1 MRTQQPKPSSRP
13 KGIKSLEEQ
22 GPVER
27 VFESALWNSRFFVLS
42 SVIFGLLGSMTLFF
56 IASVDII
63 TIVVESVESY
73 LGMTA
78 HHVKHAHVLAQIIAA
93 IDLYLIAVVLLIF
106 SFGLY
111 ELFISRIDIAAK
123 HTSLRLLQIHSLD
136 GLKDKITKVIIMVLI
151 VSFFEKVLSM
161 NYSTPLDMLFLA
173 ASILALAVGLYF
185 LRKSNPEA

>member
-1 MRTQQPKPSSRP
+1 MGVKKRSGALPEGLKTSD
-13 KGIKSLEEQ
+13 EQ
-22 GPVER
+22 GLIER
-27 VFESALWNSRFFVLS
+27 VFESTLWNSRFLVLTA
-42 SVIFGLLGSMTLFF
+42 VIFGLLGSMTLFF

-63 TIVVESVESY
+63 SIVFESIRSY
-73 LGMTA
+73 LGGGQ
-78 HHVKHAHVLAQIIAA
+78 HIKHAQVLAQIIAA

-111 ELFISRIDIAAK
+111 ELFISRIDVAAK

-161 NYSTPLDMLFLA
+161 NYATPMDMLFLA
-173 ASILALAVGLYF
+173 ASIFALAVGLYF
-185 LRKSNPEA
+185 LRKSDPEA